1 MREIHNGNRQHGQID
16 REKLQLRAASRR
28 PLPAEGEVPLA
39 RRLERPFG
47 GELVWAC
54 LKALQES
61 AEELDGRLF
70 TVCLNLHS
78 EEVGF
83 ENALRAH
90 EEAVFHLA
98 RGLWVMLD
106 PIREGK
112 GNSFLSKA
120 ARGCRPLS
128 VYVPAVQEGIFHT
141 HGVLM
146 IPKKVGRRVH
156 QSRLIKLLSTF
167 QAGSRMLHDDAV
179 HLAPILAVDKLRS
192 VAEYMTRNTETLS
205 PDDRT
210 IMFAPYGRHVAEDW
224 RPINR
229 RIDELVSELGKL
241 DQLSAH
247 RRAVRK
253 NHLVETTWEF
263 HRKSSP
269 VRTGRAGRRRR
280 APGLVP
286 VPKRPTEPVRLPPTM
301 GHTGIVRWV
310 LWLSGHRC
318 SSGGLSTMCCVHSGH
333 WVPNR

>member
-28 PLPAEGEVPLA
+28 SLPAEGEVPLA

-54 LKALQES
+54 LKALQEC
-61 AEELDGRLF
+61 AEEFDGRLF

-78 EEVGF
+78 EKVSH

-98 RGLWVMLD
+98 WVLWVMQD
-106 PIREGK
+106 PIGEGK
-112 GNSFLSKA
+112 RSSVLSKT

-128 VYVPAVQEGIFHT
+128 VYVPAVQDRKFHT

-146 IPKKVGRRVH
+146 IPNKVGRSVC
-156 QSRLIKLLSTF
+156 QWRLIEWLSTF
-167 QAGSRMLHDDAV
+167 QAGSRMLHDNAV

-192 VAEYMTRNTETLS
+192 FAEYMTRNTETLS

-253 NHLVETTWEF
+253 NHLVETAWDL

-301 GHTGIVRWV
+301 GSTGIVRWD
-310 LWLSGHRC
+310 GAPD
-318 SSGGLSTMCCVHSGH
+318 SGGDFPKGRKTKT
-333 WVPNR
+333 